1 MLKHDK
7 ETRKRGRQ
15 EQAED
20 AIAHVKCHCN
30 RLAETILDFR
40 ILRSPAFLGSSL
52 KWINRLA
59 ETIPDF
65 RTLRSPAFLGSS
77 LKWINSDDCRDET
90 GGNCEMLPGQVL
102 ISPTKGWLQAG

>member
-20 AIAHVKCHCN
+20 AIAHLKRHRN
-30 RLAETILDFR
+30 RLAEQIPDFQILP
-40 ILRSPAFLGSSL
+40 SPAFLGSS
-52 KWINRLA
+52 
-59 ETIPDF
+59 F
-65 RTLRSPAFLGSS
+65 
-77 LKWINSDDCRDET
+77 KWINSDDSRDET
-90 GGNCEMLPGQVL
+90 DGNCEMLPGQVL